1 MIRTSKVGISKYKI
15 IVPCEKIKTVKKLL
29 ALLLLLTLSS
39 CNDNGGEFR
48 DLLPKVPINKTIFL
62 NNPEFIDLQVVGGWA
77 YSTGGI
83 SGIIIYHYGINTY
96 LAFERSAPHLSPQ
109 ACSRMVVTNGLT
121 MECGCD
127 DSVFNILNGAPLS
140 DGVNYSARQ
149 YRVLNTGPSTLQIT
163 NF

>member
-1 MIRTSKVGISKYKI
+1 M
-15 IVPCEKIKTVKKLL
+15 KKLL
-29 ALLLLLTLSS
+29 ALLILLTLSS
-39 CNDNGGEFR
+39 CNDNGDEFR
-48 DLLPKVPINKTIFL
+48 DLLPEIGVNQTIFL

-77 YSTGGI
+77 YASGGI
-83 SGIIIYHYGINTY
+83 TGIIIYHYGINNY

-109 ACSRMVVTNGLT
+109 ACSIMVVTNGLT
-121 MECGCD
+121 MECACD
-127 DSVFNILNGAPLS
+127 DSIFNILNGAPLS